1 MTFSI
6 NSEKSRIFYK
16 ISKLNFVS
24 SDADVIGEYKERFW
38 MKESIMKEIQRERV
52 WSVLY
57 APGVQE
63 TDQKLA
69 HISEEAGV
77 SPITARLL
85 YNRGY
90 DTAQKAKSFLKIDM
104 NALHDPYLMKDMDKA
119 VDRISQAIQNHECIA
134 IYGDYD
140 VDGVTSV
147 TSIYLYLKSKGAD
160 VVYYIPSRDK
170 EGYGLCEA
178 AIDVLAD
185 HGISLIVTVDT
196 GITADQEVRYAT
208 SIGID
213 MVITDHHEC
222 RSELPPAC
230 AVVNPHRPD
239 CPYPFKELAGVGVV
253 FKLICAYEI
262 FEYTKN
268 GMSQE
273 QAVARICNDYLD
285 LVAIGTIADVMPII
299 DENRYIVAVGLEAV
313 ENTDRCGLNAL
324 IDASSFNPN
333 ARSDQPAKRKKITSG
348 FIGFGI
354 APRINAAGRISSATK
369 AVELLLEQDPILA
382 KERAEELCKINTQRQ
397 IEENRIAEQAYRII
411 DQTHDFEND
420 RVIVLEDDTWQQ
432 GIIGIVSSRITE
444 KFGLPSVLISFDGA
458 TRGYSSLDDVGKG
471 SGRSIKGMNLVDALT
486 YCSDLLTRY
495 GGHELAAGLSI
506 PRCNIE
512 EFRKRINQYAREN
525 LDSDA
530 LDIRY
535 EADCEVDVHSLT
547 MPLAVEISQL
557 EPFGVANPTPE
568 LITRN
573 LTIYKIIPL
582 GAGKHCK
589 VILAKDGLQMQAV
602 WFGVPAST
610 FPFSVSDCVDVMFQL
625 SINEYQNVKS
635 LQLIVK
641 DMRISD
647 EYAEKCK
654 WEKERY
660 QQILEGASFTPSENI
675 IPNRDDI
682 AEVYK
687 LLRREC
693 RIGHNTFSHK
703 TLLSTLNLTSA
714 LQINYIK
721 LKFIINILSE
731 LSLCCVR
738 EPGDNLYIFDIY
750 YNAEKTNIENSDI
763 LKKLRTQC
771 K

>member
-1 MTFSI
+1 M
-6 NSEKSRIFYK
+6 NEMR
-16 ISKLNFVS
+16 
-24 SDADVIGEYKERFW
+24 
-38 MKESIMKEIQRERV
+38 RERV
-52 WSVLY
+52 WSMLY
-57 APGVQE
+57 SPDGGE
-63 TDQKLA
+63 KDQKIA
-69 HISEEAGV
+69 RISQEIGV
-77 SPITARLL
+77 SHITARLL

-90 DTAQKAKSFLKIDM
+90 DTPEKAYAFIHTDIS
-104 NALHDPYLMKDMDKA
+104 ALHDPYLMKDMDKA
-119 VDRISQAIQNHECIA
+119 VARIAKAVADGETIA

-170 EGYGLCEA
+170 EGYGLCNA
-178 AIDVLAD
+178 AIEVLAE
-185 HGISLIVTVDT
+185 HEVSLIITVDT
-196 GITADQEVRYAT
+196 GITADQEVLYAA
-208 SIGID
+208 SLGID

-222 RSELPPAC
+222 RSVLPDAC

-262 FEYTKN
+262 DECRRRGVEAQK
-268 GMSQE
+268 
-273 QAVARICNDYLD
+273 AVESVCRDYVD
-285 LVAIGTIADVMPII
+285 LTAIGTIADVMPII
-299 DENRYIVAVGLEAV
+299 DENRYIVAVGLSAV
-313 ENTDRCGLNAL
+313 ENTKRCGLNAL
-324 IDASSFNPN
+324 IEASSYNPN
-333 ARSDQPAKRKKITSG
+333 ARQDQPPKKKKITSG
-348 FIGFGI
+348 FIGYGI
-354 APRINAAGRISSATK
+354 APRINAAGRISSAIK
-369 AVELLLEQDPILA
+369 AVELLLEEDPEMA
-382 KERAEELCKINTQRQ
+382 KQRAEELCAINTKRQ
-397 IEENRIAEQAYRII
+397 IEENRIAEQAYKII
-411 DQTHDFEND
+411 EQEHDFIND
-420 RVIVLEDDTWQQ
+420 RVIVLQDDSWQQ

-458 TRGYSSLDDVGKG
+458 TRGYASLDDVGKG
-471 SGRSIKGMNLVDALT
+471 SGRSVKGMNLVDALT

-506 PRCNIE
+506 ARCNID
-512 EFRKRINQYAREN
+512 EFKKRINQYAREN

-530 LDIRY
+530 LDICY
-535 EADCEVDVHSLT
+535 EADCEVDVNSLT
-547 MPLAVEISQL
+547 MPLAVELSGL

-568 LITRN
+568 LVTRN
-573 LTIYKIIPL
+573 LTIYKVIPL

-654 WEKERY
+654 REKERY
-660 QQILEGASFTPSENI
+660 QQILEGAWVSPAENV
-675 IPNRDDI
+675 IPNREDI

-703 TLLSTLNLTSA
+703 TLLSTLNMTSA

-721 LKFIINILSE
+721 LKYIINILKE
-731 LSLCCVR
+731 LDLCGVK
-738 EPGDNLYIFDIY
+738 EPSDNLYIFDVY
-750 YNAEKTNIENSDI
+750 CNAAKTNIENSEI

-771 K
+771 R

>member
-1 MTFSI
+1 
-6 NSEKSRIFYK
+6 
-16 ISKLNFVS
+16 
-24 SDADVIGEYKERFW
+24 
-38 MKESIMKEIQRERV
+38 MKEIKREHV

-57 APGVQE
+57 TPDGSE
-63 TDQKLA
+63 TDQKIA
-69 HISEEAGV
+69 RISEDTGV
-77 SPITARLL
+77 SSITARLL

-90 DTAQKAKSFLKIDM
+90 DTPQKARDFLSTDITS
-104 NALHDPYLMKDMDKA
+104 LHDPYLMKDMDRA
-119 VDRISQAIQNHECIA
+119 VARISQALENQESIA

-147 TSIYLYLKSKGAD
+147 TSIYLYLQSKGAD

-185 HGISLIVTVDT
+185 HGISLIITVDT
-196 GITADQEVRYAT
+196 GITADEEVRYAAT
-208 SIGID
+208 LGID

-262 FEYTKN
+262 SECRKR
-268 GMSQE
+268 GIGASE
-273 QAVARICNDYLD
+273 AVAAVCRDYVD
-285 LVAIGTIADVMPII
+285 LTAIGTIADVMPII
-299 DENRYIVAVGLEAV
+299 DENRYIVAVGLKAV
-313 ENTDRCGLNAL
+313 ENTRRCGLDAL
-324 IDASSFNPN
+324 IEASSHNPN
-333 ARSDQPAKRKKITSG
+333 ARQDQPPKRKKITSG
-348 FIGFGI
+348 FIGYGI

-369 AVELLLEQDPILA
+369 AVELLLEQDPDMA
-382 KERAEELCKINTQRQ
+382 RERAAELCKINTQRQ
-397 IEENRIAEQAYRII
+397 IEENRIAEQAYKTIE
-411 DQTHDFEND
+411 QEHDFQND
-420 RVIVLEDDTWQQ
+420 RVIVLEDDSWQQ

-458 TRGYSSLDDVGKG
+458 TRGYASLDDVGKG

-486 YCSDLLTRY
+486 HCSDLLTRY

-506 PRCNIE
+506 ARCNID

-535 EADCEVDVHSLT
+535 EADCEVDIHSLS
-547 MPLAVEISQL
+547 MPLAVELTKL

-568 LITRN
+568 LIIRN
-573 LTIYKIIPL
+573 LTVNKVIPL

-635 LQLIVK
+635 LQMIVK

-660 QQILEGASFTPSENI
+660 QQILEGAEFSCAENVV
-675 IPNRDDI
+675 PNREDI

-714 LQINYIK
+714 LQINYVK
-721 LKFIINILSE
+721 LKFIIMILKE
-731 LSLCCVR
+731 LSLCGVK
-738 EPGDNLYIFDIY
+738 EPGDNLYIFDVY
-750 YNAEKTNIENSDI
+750 CNAAKTNIENSEI

>member
-1 MTFSI
+1 M
-6 NSEKSRIFYK
+6 NELK
-16 ISKLNFVS
+16 
-24 SDADVIGEYKERFW
+24 
-38 MKESIMKEIQRERV
+38 RERV

-57 APGVQE
+57 TPDEGE
-63 TDQKLA
+63 TDQRIA
-69 HISEEAGV
+69 HIAQHVGV
-77 SPITARLL
+77 SHITARLL

-90 DTAQKAKSFLKIDM
+90 DTPEKAYSFM
-104 NALHDPYLMKDMDKA
+104 NVNVSSLHDPYLMKDMDKA
-119 VDRISQAIQNHECIA
+119 VERIAKAIEKGETIA

-147 TSIYLYLKSKGAD
+147 TSIYLYLQSKGAD
-160 VVYYIPSRDK
+160 IVYYIPNRDK
-170 EGYGLCEA
+170 EGYGLCDA
-178 AIDVLAD
+178 AIEVLAD
-185 HGISLIVTVDT
+185 HGVTLIVTVDT
-196 GITADQEVRYAT
+196 GITADREVKFAAQK
-208 SIGID
+208 GID

-222 RSELPPAC
+222 RAELPCAC

-253 FKLICAYEI
+253 FKLICAYEMY
-262 FEYTKN
+262 EYRKS
-268 GMSQE
+268 GKSDA
-273 QAVARICNDYLD
+273 QAIEAVCRDYVD
-285 LVAIGTIADVMPII
+285 LTAIGTIADVMPII
-299 DENRYIVAVGLEAV
+299 DENRYIVSVGLEAV
-313 ENTDRCGLNAL
+313 QNTQRCGLDAL
-324 IDASSFNPN
+324 IEASSYNPN
-333 ARSDQPAKRKKITSG
+333 ARQDQPPKRKKITSG

-369 AVELLLEQDPILA
+369 AVELLLEQDPDAA

-397 IEENRIAEQAYRII
+397 IEENRIAEQAYKTIE
-411 DQTHDFEND
+411 QQHDFQND
-420 RVIVLEDDTWQQ
+420 KVIVLEDDSWQQ

-444 KFGLPSVLISFDGA
+444 KYGLPSVLISFDGA
-458 TRGYSSLDDVGKG
+458 TRGYASLDDVGKG

-506 PRCNIE
+506 ARCNID
-512 EFRKRINQYAREN
+512 EFRQRINQYAREN

-530 LDIRY
+530 LDICY
-535 EADCEVDVHSLT
+535 EADCEVDVQQLT
-547 MPLAVEISQL
+547 MPLAAELCAL

-568 LITRN
+568 LVCRN
-573 LTIYKIIPL
+573 LTVYKIIPL

-589 VILAKDGLQMQAV
+589 IILAKDGLQMQAV
-602 WFGVPAST
+602 WFGTPAST
-610 FPFSVSDCVDVMFQL
+610 CPFSVSDCVDVMFQL
-625 SINEYQNVKS
+625 SINEYQNIKS

-647 EYAEKCK
+647 DYAEKCRF
-654 WEKERY
+654 ERERY
-660 QQILEGASFTPSENI
+660 QQILEGDTFSAAENVL
-675 IPNRDDI
+675 PGRDDI

-721 LKFIINILSE
+721 LKFIIAILSE
-731 LSLCCVR
+731 LNLCGVK
-738 EPGDNLYIFDIY
+738 EPGENLYIFDVY
-750 YNAEKTNIENSDI
+750 CNVAKTNIENSEI
-763 LKKLRTQC
+763 LKKLRMQC
-771 K
+771 R

>member
-1 MTFSI
+1 M
-6 NSEKSRIFYK
+6 NELK
-16 ISKLNFVS
+16 
-24 SDADVIGEYKERFW
+24 
-38 MKESIMKEIQRERV
+38 RERV

-57 APGVQE
+57 TPDEGE
-63 TDQKLA
+63 TDQRIA
-69 HISEEAGV
+69 HIAQHVGV
-77 SPITARLL
+77 SHITARLL

-90 DTAQKAKSFLKIDM
+90 DTPEKAYSFM
-104 NALHDPYLMKDMDKA
+104 NVNVSSLHDPYLMKDMDKA
-119 VDRISQAIQNHECIA
+119 VERIAIAIEKGETIA

-147 TSIYLYLKSKGAD
+147 TSIYLYLQSKGAD
-160 VVYYIPSRDK
+160 IVYYIPSRDK
-170 EGYGLCEA
+170 EGYGLCDA
-178 AIDVLAD
+178 AIEVLAD
-185 HGISLIVTVDT
+185 HGVSLIVTVDT
-196 GITADQEVRYAT
+196 GITADREVKFAAEK
-208 SIGID
+208 GID

-222 RSELPPAC
+222 RAELPCAC

-253 FKLICAYEI
+253 FKLICAYEMY
-262 FEYTKN
+262 EYRKC
-268 GMSQE
+268 GKSDA
-273 QAVARICNDYLD
+273 QAIEAVCRDYVD
-285 LVAIGTIADVMPII
+285 LTAIGTIADVMPII
-299 DENRYIVAVGLEAV
+299 DENRYIVSVGLEAV
-313 ENTDRCGLNAL
+313 QNTQRCGLDAL
-324 IDASSFNPN
+324 IEASSYNPN
-333 ARSDQPAKRKKITSG
+333 ARQDQSPKRKKITSG

-369 AVELLLEQDPILA
+369 AVELLLEQDPDA
-382 KERAEELCKINTQRQ
+382 ARERAEELCKINTQRQ
-397 IEENRIAEQAYRII
+397 IEENRIAEQAYKTIE
-411 DQTHDFEND
+411 QQHDFQND
-420 RVIVLEDDTWQQ
+420 KVIVLEDDSWQQ

-444 KFGLPSVLISFDGA
+444 KYGLPSVLISFDGA
-458 TRGYSSLDDVGKG
+458 TRGYASLDDVGKG

-506 PRCNIE
+506 ARCNID
-512 EFRKRINQYAREN
+512 EFRQRINQYAREN

-530 LDIRY
+530 LDICY
-535 EADCEVDVHSLT
+535 EADCEVDVQQLT
-547 MPLAVEISQL
+547 MPLAAELCAL

-568 LITRN
+568 LVCRN
-573 LTIYKIIPL
+573 LTVYKIIPL

-589 VILAKDGLQMQAV
+589 IILAKDGLQMQAV
-602 WFGVPAST
+602 WFGTPAST
-610 FPFSVSDCVDVMFQL
+610 CPFSVSDCVDVMFQL

-647 EYAEKCK
+647 DYAEKCRF
-654 WEKERY
+654 ERERY
-660 QQILEGASFTPSENI
+660 QQILEGDTFSAAENVL
-675 IPNRDDI
+675 PGRDDI

-721 LKFIINILSE
+721 LKFIIAILSE
-731 LSLCCVR
+731 LNLCGVK
-738 EPGDNLYIFDIY
+738 EPGENLYIFDVY
-750 YNAEKTNIENSDI
+750 CNVAKTNIENSEI
-763 LKKLRTQC
+763 LKKLRMQC
-771 K
+771 R

>member
-1 MTFSI
+1 M
-6 NSEKSRIFYK
+6 NEMR
-16 ISKLNFVS
+16 
-24 SDADVIGEYKERFW
+24 
-38 MKESIMKEIQRERV
+38 RERV
-52 WSVLY
+52 WSMLY
-57 APGVQE
+57 SPDGGE
-63 TDQKLA
+63 KDQKIA
-69 HISEEAGV
+69 RISQEIGV

-90 DTAQKAKSFLKIDM
+90 DTPEKAYAFIHTDISS
-104 NALHDPYLMKDMDKA
+104 LHDPYLMKDMDKA
-119 VDRISQAIQNHECIA
+119 VARIAKAVADGETIA

-170 EGYGLCEA
+170 EGYGLCNA
-178 AIDVLAD
+178 AIEVLAEHD
-185 HGISLIVTVDT
+185 VSLIITVDT
-196 GITADQEVRYAT
+196 GITADQEVLYAA
-208 SIGID
+208 SLGID

-222 RSELPPAC
+222 RSVLPDAC

-262 FEYTKN
+262 DECRRRGVEAQK
-268 GMSQE
+268 
-273 QAVARICNDYLD
+273 AVESVCRDYVD
-285 LVAIGTIADVMPII
+285 LTAIGTIADVMPII
-299 DENRYIVAVGLEAV
+299 DENRYIVAVGLSAV
-313 ENTDRCGLNAL
+313 ENTQRCGLNAL
-324 IDASSFNPN
+324 IEASSYNPN
-333 ARSDQPAKRKKITSG
+333 ARQDQPPKKKKITSG
-348 FIGFGI
+348 FIGYGI
-354 APRINAAGRISSATK
+354 APRINAAGRISSAIK
-369 AVELLLEQDPILA
+369 AVELLLEEDPEMA
-382 KERAEELCKINTQRQ
+382 KQRAEELCAINTKRQ
-397 IEENRIAEQAYRII
+397 IEENRIAEQAYKII
-411 DQTHDFEND
+411 EQEHDFIND
-420 RVIVLEDDTWQQ
+420 RVIVLQDDSWQQ

-458 TRGYSSLDDVGKG
+458 TRGYASLDDVGKG
-471 SGRSIKGMNLVDALT
+471 SGRSVKGMNLVDALT

-506 PRCNIE
+506 ARCNID
-512 EFRKRINQYAREN
+512 EFKKRINQYAREN

-530 LDIRY
+530 LDICY
-535 EADCEVDVHSLT
+535 EADCEVDVNSLT
-547 MPLAVEISQL
+547 MPLAVELSGL

-568 LITRN
+568 LVTRN
-573 LTIYKIIPL
+573 LTIYKVIPL

-654 WEKERY
+654 REKERY
-660 QQILEGASFTPSENI
+660 QQILEGAWVSPAENV
-675 IPNRDDI
+675 IPNREDI

-703 TLLSTLNLTSA
+703 TLLSTLNMTSA

-721 LKFIINILSE
+721 LKYIINILKE
-731 LSLCCVR
+731 LDLCGVK
-738 EPGDNLYIFDIY
+738 EPSDNLYIFDVY
-750 YNAEKTNIENSDI
+750 CNAAKTNIENSEI
-763 LKKLRTQC
+763 LKKLRAQC
-771 K
+771 R

>member
-1 MTFSI
+1 M
-6 NSEKSRIFYK
+6 NELK
-16 ISKLNFVS
+16 
-24 SDADVIGEYKERFW
+24 
-38 MKESIMKEIQRERV
+38 RERV

-57 APGVQE
+57 DPKQGQADEKIARICQSV
-63 TDQKLA
+63 
-69 HISEEAGV
+69 GV

-90 DTAQKAKSFLKIDM
+90 DTPEKAHAFIHTDIS
-104 NALHDPYLMKDMDKA
+104 ALHDPFLMKDMDKA
-119 VDRISQAIQNHECIA
+119 VERIAAAIQNNETIA

-160 VVYYIPSRDK
+160 IVYYIPSRDK

-185 HGISLIVTVDT
+185 HGVTLIVTVDT
-196 GITADQEVRYAT
+196 GITADQEVRFA
-208 SIGID
+208 SAKGID

-253 FKLICAYEI
+253 FKLLCAYEI
-262 FEYTKN
+262 NEHLKN
-268 GMSQE
+268 GLSAE
-273 QAVARICNDYLD
+273 DATAAVCREYVD
-285 LVAIGTIADVMPII
+285 LTAIGTIADVMPII
-299 DENRYIVAVGLEAV
+299 DENRFIVAAGLEAV
-313 ENTDRCGLNAL
+313 QNTKRCGLDAL
-324 IDASSFNPN
+324 IDASSYNPN
-333 ARSDQPAKRKKITSG
+333 ARQDQPPKRKKINSG

-369 AVELLLEQDPILA
+369 AVELLLENDPDA
-382 KERAEELCKINTQRQ
+382 ARERAEELCKINTQRQ
-397 IEENRIAEQAYRII
+397 IEENRIAEQAYRTIE
-411 DQTHDFEND
+411 QQHDFQND
-420 RVIVLEDDTWQQ
+420 RVIVLEDDSWQQ

-444 KFGLPSVLISFDGA
+444 KYGLPSVLISFDGA
-458 TRGYSSLDDVGKG
+458 TRGYASLDDVGKG

-506 PRCNIE
+506 ARCNID

-525 LDSDA
+525 LDNDA

-535 EADCEVDVHSLT
+535 EADCEVDVQSLT
-547 MPLAVEISQL
+547 MPLAAELCTL

-568 LITRN
+568 LICRN
-573 LTIYKIIPL
+573 LTVFKIIPL

-589 VILAKDGLQMQAV
+589 IILAKDGLQMQAV
-602 WFGVPAST
+602 WFGMPAST
-610 FPFSVSDCVDVMFQL
+610 LPFSVSDCVDVMFQL
-625 SINEYQNVKS
+625 SINEYQNIKS

-647 EYAEKCK
+647 DYAEKCRF
-654 WEKERY
+654 ERKRY
-660 QQILEGASFTPSENI
+660 EQILEGDTFLANENVL
-675 IPNRDDI
+675 PNREDI

-721 LKFIINILSE
+721 LKFIIAILAE
-731 LSLCCVR
+731 LKLCGVK
-738 EPGDNLYIFDIY
+738 EPGENLYIFDVY
-750 YNAEKTNIENSDI
+750 CNVEKTNVENSEL
-763 LKKLRTQC
+763 LKQLRTQC

>member
-1 MTFSI
+1 M
-6 NSEKSRIFYK
+6 NELK
-16 ISKLNFVS
+16 
-24 SDADVIGEYKERFW
+24 
-38 MKESIMKEIQRERV
+38 RERV

-57 APGVQE
+57 TPDEGE
-63 TDQKLA
+63 TDQRIA
-69 HISEEAGV
+69 HIAQHVGV
-77 SPITARLL
+77 SHITARLL

-90 DTAQKAKSFLKIDM
+90 DTPEKAYSFM
-104 NALHDPYLMKDMDKA
+104 NVNVSSLHDPYLMKDMDKA
-119 VDRISQAIQNHECIA
+119 VERIAKAIEKGETIA

-147 TSIYLYLKSKGAD
+147 TSIYLYLQSKGAD
-160 VVYYIPSRDK
+160 IVYYIPSRDK
-170 EGYGLCEA
+170 EGYGLCDA
-178 AIDVLAD
+178 AIEVLAD
-185 HGISLIVTVDT
+185 HGVTLIVTVDT
-196 GITADQEVRYAT
+196 GITADREVKFAAQK
-208 SIGID
+208 GID

-222 RSELPPAC
+222 RAELPCAC

-253 FKLICAYEI
+253 FKLICAYEMY
-262 FEYTKN
+262 EYRKC
-268 GMSQE
+268 GKSDA
-273 QAVARICNDYLD
+273 QAIEAVCRDYVD
-285 LVAIGTIADVMPII
+285 LTAIGTIADVMPII
-299 DENRYIVAVGLEAV
+299 DENRYIVSVGLEAV
-313 ENTDRCGLNAL
+313 QNTQRCGLDAL
-324 IDASSFNPN
+324 IEASSYNPN
-333 ARSDQPAKRKKITSG
+333 ARQDQPPKRKKITSG

-369 AVELLLEQDPILA
+369 AVELLLEQDPDA
-382 KERAEELCKINTQRQ
+382 ARERAEELCKINTQRQ
-397 IEENRIAEQAYRII
+397 IEENRIAEQAYKTIE
-411 DQTHDFEND
+411 QQHDFQND
-420 RVIVLEDDTWQQ
+420 KVIVLEDDSWQQ

-444 KFGLPSVLISFDGA
+444 KYGLPSVLISFDGA
-458 TRGYSSLDDVGKG
+458 TRGYASLDDVGKG

-506 PRCNIE
+506 ARCNID
-512 EFRKRINQYAREN
+512 EFRQRINQYAREN

-530 LDIRY
+530 LDICY
-535 EADCEVDVHSLT
+535 EADCEVDVQQLT
-547 MPLAVEISQL
+547 MPLAAELCAL

-568 LITRN
+568 LVCRN
-573 LTIYKIIPL
+573 LTVYKIIPL

-589 VILAKDGLQMQAV
+589 IILAKDGLQMQAV
-602 WFGVPAST
+602 WFGTPAST
-610 FPFSVSDCVDVMFQL
+610 CPFSVSDCVDVMFQL

-647 EYAEKCK
+647 DYAEKCRF
-654 WEKERY
+654 ERERY
-660 QQILEGASFTPSENI
+660 QQILEGDTFSAAENVL
-675 IPNRDDI
+675 PGRDDI

-721 LKFIINILSE
+721 LKFIIAILSE
-731 LSLCCVR
+731 LNLCGVK
-738 EPGDNLYIFDIY
+738 EPGENLYIFDVY
-750 YNAEKTNIENSDI
+750 CNVAKTNIENSEI
-763 LKKLRTQC
+763 LKKLRMQC
-771 K
+771 Q

>member
-1 MTFSI
+1 
-6 NSEKSRIFYK
+6 
-16 ISKLNFVS
+16 
-24 SDADVIGEYKERFW
+24 
-38 MKESIMKEIQRERV
+38 MKELQRERV
-52 WSVLY
+52 WSVMY
-57 APGVQE
+57 EPGNAD
-63 TDQKLA
+63 TDDKIAQIA
-69 HISEEAGV
+69 TCVGV

-90 DTAQKAKSFLKIDM
+90 DTVEKAQAFLGIDI
-104 NALHDPYLMKDMDKA
+104 NTLHDPYLMKDMDKA
-119 VDRISQAIQNHECIA
+119 VARIHRAIEQGECIA

-147 TSIYLYLKSKGAD
+147 TSIYLYLQSKGGD

-170 EGYGLCEA
+170 EGYGLCQP
-178 AIDVLAD
+178 AIDVLAE
-185 HGISLIVTVDT
+185 HGITLIITVDT
-196 GITADQEVRYAT
+196 GITADEEVRYAA
-208 SIGID
+208 SLGID

-222 RSELPPAC
+222 RSELPLAC

-239 CPYPFKELAGVGVV
+239 CQYPFKELAGVGVV
-253 FKLICAYEI
+253 FKLICAYEMHECRLQGESDQKAI
-262 FEYTKN
+262 ETICREY
-268 GMSQE
+268 
-273 QAVARICNDYLD
+273 VD
-285 LVAIGTIADVMPII
+285 LTAIGTIADVMPII
-299 DENRYIVAVGLEAV
+299 DENRFIVAVGLNAV
-313 ENTDRCGLNAL
+313 ENTSRCGLEAL
-324 IDASSFNPN
+324 IEASSFNPN
-333 ARSDQPAKRKKITSG
+333 ARQDQPVKKKKITSG
-348 FIGFGI
+348 FIGYGI

-369 AVELLLEQDPILA
+369 AVELLLEQDPEMA
-382 KERAEELCKINTQRQ
+382 RARADELCKINTQRQ
-397 IEENRIAEQAYRII
+397 IEENRIAEQAYKTIE
-411 DQTHDFEND
+411 QQHDFIND
-420 RVIVLEDDTWQQ
+420 RVIVLEDDYWQQ

-444 KFGLPSVLISFDGA
+444 KYGLPSVLISFDGA
-458 TRGYSSLDDVGKG
+458 TRGYASLDDVGKG
-471 SGRSIKGMNLVDALT
+471 SGRSVKGMNLVNALT

-506 PRCNIE
+506 ARCNID

-535 EADCEVDVHSLT
+535 EADCEVDVNSLT
-547 MPLAVEISQL
+547 MPLAVELTKL

-573 LTIYKIIPL
+573 MTIYKVIPL

-654 WEKERY
+654 WEKRRY
-660 QQILEGASFTPSENI
+660 EQIRDGAEFSPSENV
-675 IPNRDDI
+675 IPNREDI

-687 LLRREC
+687 LIRREC

-703 TLLSTLNLTSA
+703 TLMSTLNLTSA

-721 LKFIINILSE
+721 LKFIIAILAE
-731 LSLCCVR
+731 LDLCGVK
-738 EPGDNLYIFDIY
+738 EPGDNLYIFDVY

-763 LKKLRTQC
+763 LKKLRNQC

>member
-1 MTFSI
+1 M
-6 NSEKSRIFYK
+6 NEMR
-16 ISKLNFVS
+16 
-24 SDADVIGEYKERFW
+24 
-38 MKESIMKEIQRERV
+38 RERV
-52 WSVLY
+52 WSLLY
-57 APGVQE
+57 SPDCGE
-63 TDQKLA
+63 KDKKIA
-69 HISEEAGV
+69 HISQAIGV

-90 DTAQKAKSFLKIDM
+90 DTPEKAYAFINTDIS
-104 NALHDPYLMKDMDKA
+104 ALHDPYLMKDMDKA
-119 VDRISQAIQNHECIA
+119 VARIFKAVEDGETIA

-170 EGYGLCEA
+170 EGYGLCNA
-178 AIDVLAD
+178 AIDVLAEHD
-185 HGISLIVTVDT
+185 VSLIITVDT
-196 GITADQEVRYAT
+196 GITADQEVLYAE
-208 SIGID
+208 SLGVD

-222 RSELPPAC
+222 RSVLPDAC

-262 FEYTKN
+262 SECKKR
-268 GMSQE
+268 GIDARE
-273 QAVARICNDYLD
+273 AVEAVCRDYVD
-285 LVAIGTIADVMPII
+285 LTAIGTIADVMPII
-299 DENRYIVAVGLEAV
+299 DENRYIVAVGLSAV
-313 ENTDRCGLNAL
+313 ENTERCGLNAL
-324 IDASSFNPN
+324 IEASSYNPN
-333 ARSDQPAKRKKITSG
+333 ARQDQPPKRKKITSG
-348 FIGFGI
+348 FIGYGI
-354 APRINAAGRISSATK
+354 APRINAAGRISSAIK
-369 AVELLLEQDPILA
+369 AVELLLEEDPEMA
-382 KERAEELCKINTQRQ
+382 RQRAEELCAINTKRQ
-397 IEENRIAEQAYRII
+397 IEENRIAEQAYKII
-411 DQTHDFEND
+411 EQEHDFIND
-420 RVIVLEDDTWQQ
+420 RVIVLQDDSWQQ

-458 TRGYSSLDDVGKG
+458 TRGYASLDDVGKG
-471 SGRSIKGMNLVDALT
+471 SGRSVKGMNLVDALT
-486 YCSDLLTRY
+486 YCSDLLARY

-506 PRCNIE
+506 ARCNID
-512 EFRKRINQYAREN
+512 EFKKRINQYAREN

-530 LDIRY
+530 LDICY
-535 EADCEVDVHSLT
+535 EADCEVDVNSLT
-547 MPLAVEISQL
+547 MPLAAELSRL

-568 LITRN
+568 LVTRN
-573 LTIYKIIPL
+573 LTIYKVIPL

-647 EYAEKCK
+647 EYAVKCK

-660 QQILEGASFTPSENI
+660 QQILDGATVSPAENV
-675 IPNRDDI
+675 IPNREDI

-703 TLLSTLNLTSA
+703 TLLSTLNMTSA

-721 LKFIINILSE
+721 LKYIINILKE
-731 LSLCCVR
+731 LDLCGVK
-738 EPGDNLYIFDIY
+738 EPSDNLYIFDVY
-750 YNAEKTNIENSDI
+750 CNAAKTNIENSEI
-763 LKKLRTQC
+763 LKRLRAQC

>member
-1 MTFSI
+1 M
-6 NSEKSRIFYK
+6 NELK
-16 ISKLNFVS
+16 
-24 SDADVIGEYKERFW
+24 
-38 MKESIMKEIQRERV
+38 RERV

-57 APGVQE
+57 TPDEGE
-63 TDQKLA
+63 TDQRIA
-69 HISEEAGV
+69 HIAQHVGV
-77 SPITARLL
+77 SQITARLL

-90 DTAQKAKSFLKIDM
+90 DTPEKAYSFM
-104 NALHDPYLMKDMDKA
+104 NVNVSSLHDPYLMKDMDKA
-119 VDRISQAIQNHECIA
+119 VERIAKAIEKGETIA

-147 TSIYLYLKSKGAD
+147 TSIYLYLQSKGAD
-160 VVYYIPSRDK
+160 IVYYIPSRDK
-170 EGYGLCEA
+170 EGYGLCDA
-178 AIDVLAD
+178 AIEVLAD
-185 HGISLIVTVDT
+185 HGVTLIVTVDT
-196 GITADQEVRYAT
+196 GITADREVKFAAQK
-208 SIGID
+208 GID

-222 RSELPPAC
+222 RAELPCAC

-253 FKLICAYEI
+253 FKLICAYEMY
-262 FEYTKN
+262 EYRKC
-268 GMSQE
+268 GKSDA
-273 QAVARICNDYLD
+273 QAIEAVCRDYVD
-285 LVAIGTIADVMPII
+285 LTAIGTIADVMPII
-299 DENRYIVAVGLEAV
+299 DENRYIVSVGLEALQ
-313 ENTDRCGLNAL
+313 NTQRCGLDAL
-324 IDASSFNPN
+324 IEASSYNPN
-333 ARSDQPAKRKKITSG
+333 ARQDQPPKRKKITSG

-369 AVELLLEQDPILA
+369 AVELLLEQDPDAA

-397 IEENRIAEQAYRII
+397 IEENRIAEQAYKTIE
-411 DQTHDFEND
+411 QQHDFQND
-420 RVIVLEDDTWQQ
+420 KVIVLEDDSWQQ

-444 KFGLPSVLISFDGA
+444 KYGLPSVLISFDGA
-458 TRGYSSLDDVGKG
+458 TRGYASLDDVGKG

-506 PRCNIE
+506 ARCNID
-512 EFRKRINQYAREN
+512 EFRQRINQYAREN

-535 EADCEVDVHSLT
+535 EADCEVDVQQLT
-547 MPLAVEISQL
+547 MPLAAELCAL

-568 LITRN
+568 LVCRN
-573 LTIYKIIPL
+573 LTVYKIIPL

-589 VILAKDGLQMQAV
+589 IILAKDGLQMQAV
-602 WFGVPAST
+602 WFGTPAST
-610 FPFSVSDCVDVMFQL
+610 CPFSVSDCVDVMFQL

-647 EYAEKCK
+647 DYAEKCRF
-654 WEKERY
+654 ERERY
-660 QQILEGASFTPSENI
+660 QQILEGDTFSAAENVL
-675 IPNRDDI
+675 PGRDDI

-721 LKFIINILSE
+721 LKFIIAILSE
-731 LSLCCVR
+731 LNLCGVK
-738 EPGDNLYIFDIY
+738 EPGENLYIFDVY
-750 YNAEKTNIENSDI
+750 CNVAKTNIENSEI
-763 LKKLRTQC
+763 LKKLRMQC
-771 K
+771 Q

>member
-1 MTFSI
+1 M
-6 NSEKSRIFYK
+6 NELK
-16 ISKLNFVS
+16 
-24 SDADVIGEYKERFW
+24 
-38 MKESIMKEIQRERV
+38 RERV

-57 APGVQE
+57 TPDEGE
-63 TDQKLA
+63 TDQRIA
-69 HISEEAGV
+69 HIAQHVGV
-77 SPITARLL
+77 SHITARLL

-90 DTAQKAKSFLKIDM
+90 DTPEKAYSFM
-104 NALHDPYLMKDMDKA
+104 NVNVSSLHDPYLMKDMDKA
-119 VDRISQAIQNHECIA
+119 VERIAKAIEKGETIA

-147 TSIYLYLKSKGAD
+147 TSIYLYLQSKGAD
-160 VVYYIPSRDK
+160 IVYYIPSRDK
-170 EGYGLCEA
+170 EGYGLCDA
-178 AIDVLAD
+178 AIEVLAD
-185 HGISLIVTVDT
+185 HGVTLIVTVDT
-196 GITADQEVRYAT
+196 GITADREVKFAAEK
-208 SIGID
+208 GID

-222 RSELPPAC
+222 RAELPCAC

-253 FKLICAYEI
+253 FKLICAYEMY
-262 FEYTKN
+262 EYRKS
-268 GMSQE
+268 GKSDA
-273 QAVARICNDYLD
+273 QAIEAVCRDYVD
-285 LVAIGTIADVMPII
+285 LTAIGTIADVMPII
-299 DENRYIVAVGLEAV
+299 DENRYIVSVGLEAV
-313 ENTDRCGLNAL
+313 QNTQRCGLDAL
-324 IDASSFNPN
+324 IEASSYNPN
-333 ARSDQPAKRKKITSG
+333 ARQDQPPKRKKITSG

-369 AVELLLEQDPILA
+369 AVELLLEQDPDA
-382 KERAEELCKINTQRQ
+382 ARERAEELCKINTQRQ
-397 IEENRIAEQAYRII
+397 IEENRIAEQAYKTIE
-411 DQTHDFEND
+411 QQHDFQND
-420 RVIVLEDDTWQQ
+420 KVIVLEDDSWQQ

-444 KFGLPSVLISFDGA
+444 KYGLPSVLISFDGA
-458 TRGYSSLDDVGKG
+458 TRGYASLDDVGKG

-506 PRCNIE
+506 ARCNID
-512 EFRKRINQYAREN
+512 EFRQRINQYAREN

-535 EADCEVDVHSLT
+535 EADCEVDVQQLT
-547 MPLAVEISQL
+547 MPLAAELCAL

-568 LITRN
+568 LVCRN
-573 LTIYKIIPL
+573 LTVYKIIPL

-589 VILAKDGLQMQAV
+589 IILAKDGLQMQAV
-602 WFGVPAST
+602 WFGTPAST
-610 FPFSVSDCVDVMFQL
+610 CPFSVSDCVDVMFQL

-635 LQLIVK
+635 LQLNVK

-647 EYAEKCK
+647 DYAEKCRF
-654 WEKERY
+654 ERERY
-660 QQILEGASFTPSENI
+660 QQILEGDTFSAAENVL
-675 IPNRDDI
+675 PGRDDI

-721 LKFIINILSE
+721 LKFIIAILSE
-731 LSLCCVR
+731 LNLCGVK
-738 EPGDNLYIFDIY
+738 EPGENLYIFDVY
-750 YNAEKTNIENSDI
+750 CNVAKTNIENSEI
-763 LKKLRTQC
+763 LKKLRMQC
-771 K
+771 R

>member
-1 MTFSI
+1 M
-6 NSEKSRIFYK
+6 NELK
-16 ISKLNFVS
+16 
-24 SDADVIGEYKERFW
+24 
-38 MKESIMKEIQRERV
+38 RERV

-57 APGVQE
+57 NPQQ
-63 TDQKLA
+63 DQADEKITR
-69 HISEEAGV
+69 ISQSVGV

-90 DTAQKAKSFLKIDM
+90 DTPEKAQAFIHTDIS
-104 NALHDPYLMKDMDKA
+104 ALHDPFLMKDMDKA
-119 VDRISQAIQNHECIA
+119 VERIAAAIGAGETIA

-160 VVYYIPSRDK
+160 IVYYIPSRDK

-178 AIDVLAD
+178 AIDVLCD
-185 HGISLIVTVDT
+185 HDVSLIVTVDT
-196 GITADQEVRYAT
+196 GITANQEVRFAST
-208 SIGID
+208 RGID

-262 FEYTKN
+262 YENRRK
-268 GMSQE
+268 GLSVAD
-273 QAVARICNDYLD
+273 AVATVCREYVD
-285 LVAIGTIADVMPII
+285 LTAIGTIADVMPII
-299 DENRYIVAVGLEAV
+299 DENRFIVAAGLEAV
-313 ENTDRCGLNAL
+313 QNTKRCGLDAL
-324 IDASSFNPN
+324 IEASSYNPN
-333 ARSDQPAKRKKITSG
+333 ARQDQPQKRKKINSG

-369 AVELLLEQDPILA
+369 AVELLLENDPVAA
-382 KERAEELCKINTQRQ
+382 KERADELCKINTQRQ
-397 IEENRIAEQAYRII
+397 IEENRIAEQAYKTIE
-411 DQTHDFEND
+411 QQHDFQHD
-420 RVIVLEDDTWQQ
+420 RVIVLEDDSWQQ

-444 KFGLPSVLISFDGA
+444 KYGLPSVLISFDGA
-458 TRGYSSLDDVGKG
+458 TRGYASLDDVGKG

-506 PRCNIE
+506 ARCNID
-512 EFRKRINQYAREN
+512 EFRKRINQYASEN

-535 EADCEVDVHSLT
+535 EADCEVDVQNLT
-547 MPLAVEISQL
+547 MPLAAELSML

-568 LITRN
+568 LICRN
-573 LTIYKIIPL
+573 LTVFKIIPL

-589 VILAKDGLQMQAV
+589 IILAKDGLQMQAV
-602 WFGVPAST
+602 WFGTPAAT
-610 FPFSVSDCVDVMFQL
+610 LPFSVSDCVDVMFQL

-647 EYAEKCK
+647 DYAEKCRF
-654 WEKERY
+654 ERKRY
-660 QQILEGASFTPSENI
+660 EQILSGDAFAANENVL
-675 IPNRDDI
+675 PNREDI

-721 LKFIINILSE
+721 LKFIIAILAE
-731 LSLCCVR
+731 LNLCGVK
-738 EPGDNLYIFDIY
+738 EPGDNLYIFDVY
-750 YNAEKTNIENSDI
+750 CNVEKTNVENSE
-763 LKKLRTQC
+763 LLRKLREQC

>member
-1 MTFSI
+1 M
-6 NSEKSRIFYK
+6 NELK
-16 ISKLNFVS
+16 
-24 SDADVIGEYKERFW
+24 
-38 MKESIMKEIQRERV
+38 RERV
-52 WSVLY
+52 WSVMY
-57 APGVQE
+57 APEEGE
-63 TDQKLA
+63 TDQKIA
-69 HISEEAGV
+69 RIAERIGV
-77 SPITARLL
+77 SAITARLL

-90 DTAQKAKSFLKIDM
+90 DTPDKAYAFIHTDM
-104 NALHDPYLMKDMDKA
+104 TALHDPFLMKDMDKA
-119 VDRISQAIQNHECIA
+119 VARISQALENGETIA

-147 TSIYLYLKSKGAD
+147 TSIYLYLQSKGAD

-178 AIDVLAD
+178 AIEVLAD
-185 HGISLIVTVDT
+185 HGVSLIVTVDT
-196 GITADQEVRYAT
+196 GITADQEVRFAAQM
-208 SIGID
+208 GID
-213 MVITDHHEC
+213 MVVTDHHEC
-222 RSELPPAC
+222 RAELPPAC

-262 FEYTKN
+262 KEYQKR
-268 GMSQE
+268 GLPASDAIA
-273 QAVARICNDYLD
+273 AVCREYVD
-285 LVAIGTIADVMPII
+285 LTAIGTIADVMPII

-313 ENTDRCGLNAL
+313 QNTNRCGLDAL
-324 IDASSFNPN
+324 IEASSYNPN
-333 ARSDQPAKRKKITSG
+333 AKPDQQQKRKKVTSG

-354 APRINAAGRISSATK
+354 APRINAVGRISSATK
-369 AVELLLEQDPILA
+369 AVELLLEQDPYKA
-382 KERAEELCKINTQRQ
+382 RERAEELCKINTQRQ
-397 IEENRIAEQAYRII
+397 IEENRIAEQAYKTIE
-411 DQTHDFEND
+411 QQHDFQND
-420 RVIVLEDDTWQQ
+420 RVIVLEDDSWQQ

-444 KFGLPSVLISFDGA
+444 KYGLPSVLISFDGA
-458 TRGYSSLDDVGKG
+458 TRGYASLDDVGKG

-506 PRCNIE
+506 QRCNID
-512 EFRKRINQYAREN
+512 EFRQRINQYAREN

-535 EADCEVDVHSLT
+535 EADCEVDVQQLT
-547 MPLAVEISQL
+547 MPLAAELTML

-568 LITRN
+568 LICRN
-573 LTIYKIIPL
+573 LTVYKIIPL

-589 VILAKDGLQMQAV
+589 IILAKDGLQMQAV
-602 WFGVPAST
+602 WFGTPAST
-610 FPFSVSDCVDVMFQL
+610 CPFSVSDCVDVMFQL
-625 SINEYQNVKS
+625 SINEYQNIKS

-647 EYAEKCK
+647 DYAEKCK
-654 WEKERY
+654 SERERY
-660 QQILEGASFTPSENI
+660 QQILEGAEFASCENVL
-675 IPNRDDI
+675 PNREDI

-721 LKFIINILSE
+721 LKFIIAILAE
-731 LSLCCVR
+731 LQLCGVK
-738 EPGDNLYIFDIY
+738 EPGDNLYIFDVY
-750 YNAEKTNIENSDI
+750 CDAAKTNIENSEI
-763 LKKLRTQC
+763 LKKLRVQC

>member
-1 MTFSI
+1 
-6 NSEKSRIFYK
+6 
-16 ISKLNFVS
+16 
-24 SDADVIGEYKERFW
+24 
-38 MKESIMKEIQRERV
+38 MKELKRERV

-57 APGVQE
+57 TPNQE
-63 TDQKLA
+63 QADEKIARICQ
-69 HISEEAGV
+69 SVGV

-90 DTAQKAKSFLKIDM
+90 DSPQKAYAFMHTDIH
-104 NALHDPYLMKDMDKA
+104 ALHDPFLMKDMDKA
-119 VDRISQAIQNHECIA
+119 VNRIFEAVQNGETIA

-160 VVYYIPSRDK
+160 IVYYIPSRDK

-185 HGISLIVTVDT
+185 LGVSLIVTVDT
-196 GITADQEVRYAT
+196 GITAEQEVRFAST
-208 SIGID
+208 RGID

-239 CPYPFKELAGVGVV
+239 CSYPFKELAGVGVV
-253 FKLICAYEI
+253 FKLLCAYEI
-262 FEYTKN
+262 HENQIKGSSAEDAIATVCREY
-268 GMSQE
+268 
-273 QAVARICNDYLD
+273 VD
-285 LVAIGTIADVMPII
+285 LTAIGTIADVMPII
-299 DENRYIVAVGLEAV
+299 DENRFIVAAGLEAV
-313 ENTDRCGLNAL
+313 QNTQRCGLDAL
-324 IDASSFNPN
+324 IEASSYNPN
-333 ARSDQPAKRKKITSG
+333 ARQDQPPKRKKINSG

-369 AVELLLEQDPILA
+369 AVELLLEEDPDVA
-382 KERAEELCKINTQRQ
+382 RERAEELCKINTQRQ
-397 IEENRIAEQAYRII
+397 IEENRIAEQAYKTIE
-411 DQTHDFEND
+411 QQHDFQND
-420 RVIVLEDDTWQQ
+420 RVIVLEDDSWQQ

-444 KFGLPSVLISFDGA
+444 KYGLPSVLISFDGA
-458 TRGYSSLDDVGKG
+458 TRGYASLDDVGKG

-506 PRCNIE
+506 ARCNID

-547 MPLAVEISQL
+547 MPLAVELSAL

-568 LITRN
+568 LVCRN
-573 LTIYKIIPL
+573 LTVYKIIPL

-589 VILAKDGLQMQAV
+589 IILAKDGLQMQAV
-602 WFGVPAST
+602 WFGAPAST
-610 FPFSVSDCVDVMFQL
+610 LPFSVSDCVDVMFQL

-647 EYAEKCK
+647 DYAEKCRCERK
-654 WEKERY
+654 RY
-660 QQILEGASFTPSENI
+660 QQILEGASFSANENVL
-675 IPNRDDI
+675 PDREDI

-721 LKFIINILSE
+721 LKFIIAILAE
-731 LSLCCVR
+731 LNLCGVK
-738 EPGDNLYIFDIY
+738 EPGDNLYIFDVY
-750 YNAEKTNIENSDI
+750 CNVAKTNVENSE
-763 LKKLRTQC
+763 LLRKLRTQC

>member
-1 MTFSI
+1 
-6 NSEKSRIFYK
+6 
-16 ISKLNFVS
+16 
-24 SDADVIGEYKERFW
+24 
-38 MKESIMKEIQRERV
+38 MKEIQRERV

-57 APGVQE
+57 SPDQGE
-63 TDQKLA
+63 TDQKIA
-69 HISEEAGV
+69 RIAEKVGV
-77 SPITARLL
+77 SPITAQLL

-90 DTAQKAKSFLKIDM
+90 DTPEKAYAFM
-104 NALHDPYLMKDMDKA
+104 NSNIHSLHDPYLMEDMDKA
-119 VDRISQAIQNHECIA
+119 VARIKQAIASGECIA

-196 GITADQEVRYAT
+196 GITADQEVRFAAT
-208 SIGID
+208 RGID

-222 RSELPPAC
+222 RSELPCAC

-239 CPYPFKELAGVGVV
+239 CQYPFKELAGVGVV
-253 FKLICAYEI
+253 FKLMCAYEI
-262 FEYTKN
+262 AEYRSK
-268 GMSQE
+268 GLQDID
-273 QAVARICNDYLD
+273 AVKAICDEYVD
-285 LVAIGTIADVMPII
+285 LTAIGTIADVMPII
-299 DENRYIVAVGLEAV
+299 DENRYIVAVGLEKV
-313 ENTDRCGLNAL
+313 EHTSRCGLDAL
-324 IDASSFNPN
+324 IEASSYNPN
-333 ARSDQPAKRKKITSG
+333 ARQDSLPKRKKITSG
-348 FIGFGI
+348 FIGYGI

-369 AVELLLEQDPILA
+369 AVELLLEEDPVLA
-382 KERAEELCKINTQRQ
+382 KQRAEELCKINTQRQ
-397 IEENRIAEQAYRII
+397 IEENRIAEQAYRTIE
-411 DQTHDFEND
+411 QQHDFDED
-420 RVIVLEDDTWQQ
+420 RVIVLEDDSWQQ

-444 KFGLPSVLISFDGA
+444 KYGLPSVLISFDGA
-458 TRGYSSLDDVGKG
+458 TRGYASLDDIGKG

-506 PRCNIE
+506 ARCNID

-535 EADCEVDVHSLT
+535 EADCELDVHSLT
-547 MPLAVEISQL
+547 MPLAKELSAL

-568 LITRN
+568 LICRN
-573 LTIYKIIPL
+573 LTVYKIIPL

-589 VILAKDGLQMQAV
+589 IILSKEGLQMQAV
-602 WFGVPAST
+602 WFGTPAST

-635 LQLIVK
+635 LQLIIK

-647 EYAEKCK
+647 AYAEKCK
-654 WEKERY
+654 SEKERY
-660 QQILEGASFTPSENI
+660 LQVLQGGEFTASENI
-675 IPNRDDI
+675 LPDREDI

-714 LQINYIK
+714 LQINYVK
-721 LKFIINILSE
+721 LKFIISILAE
-731 LSLCCVR
+731 LQLCGVK
-738 EPGDNLYIFDIY
+738 EPGDNLYIFDVY
-750 YNAEKTNIENSDI
+750 YNVAKTHIENSTI
-763 LKKLRTQC
+763 LKQLRTQC

>member
-1 MTFSI
+1 
-6 NSEKSRIFYK
+6 
-16 ISKLNFVS
+16 
-24 SDADVIGEYKERFW
+24 
-38 MKESIMKEIQRERV
+38 MKELQRERI
-52 WSVLY
+52 WSVLNT
-57 APGVQE
+57 PSGDE
-63 TDQKLA
+63 TDLKITR
-69 HISEEAGV
+69 ISEEIGV

-90 DTAQKAKSFLKIDM
+90 DTPEKAINFLRIDIA
-104 NALHDPYLMKDMDKA
+104 ALHDPYLMKDMDLA
-119 VDRISQAIQNHECIA
+119 VTRIAQAIENEETIA

-147 TSIYLYLKSKGAD
+147 TSIYLYLQSKGAD

-170 EGYGLCEA
+170 EGYGLCDA

-196 GITADQEVRYAT
+196 GITADHEVRYAAT
-208 SIGID
+208 LGID

-262 FEYTKN
+262 SEYRKR
-268 GMSQE
+268 GASALE
-273 QAVARICNDYLD
+273 AVEAVCREYVD
-285 LVAIGTIADVMPII
+285 LTAIGTIADVMPII

-313 ENTDRCGLNAL
+313 EHTKRCGLDAL
-324 IDASSFNPN
+324 IEASSYNPN
-333 ARSDQPAKRKKITSG
+333 ARQDQPPKRKKVTSG
-348 FIGFGI
+348 FIGYGI

-369 AVELLLEQDPILA
+369 AVELLLEQDPDMA
-382 KERAEELCKINTQRQ
+382 RERAEELCKINTQRQ
-397 IEENRIAEQAYRII
+397 IEENRIAEQAYRTIE
-411 DQTHDFEND
+411 QEHDFQND
-420 RVIVLEDDTWQQ
+420 RVIVLEDDSWQQ

-458 TRGYSSLDDVGKG
+458 TRGYASLDDVGKG

-486 YCSDLLTRY
+486 HCSDLLTRY

-506 PRCNIE
+506 TRCNID

-535 EADCEVDVHSLT
+535 EADCEVDVHDLT
-547 MPLAVEISQL
+547 MPLAVELTKL

-568 LITRN
+568 LVTRN
-573 LTIYKIIPL
+573 LTVYKVIPL

-647 EYAEKCK
+647 AYAEKCK

-660 QQILEGASFTPSENI
+660 QQILEGAEFSLSENV
-675 IPNRDDI
+675 IPSRDDI

-703 TLLSTLNLTSA
+703 TLLSTLNLTST
-714 LQINYIK
+714 QKINYIK
-721 LKFIINILSE
+721 LKFIISILKE
-731 LSLCCVR
+731 LSLCGVK
-738 EPGDNLYIFDIY
+738 EPGDNLYIFDVY
-750 YNAEKTNIENSDI
+750 CNAAKTNIENSEI
-763 LKKLRTQC
+763 LQTLRARC

>member
-1 MTFSI
+1 M
-6 NSEKSRIFYK
+6 NEMR
-16 ISKLNFVS
+16 
-24 SDADVIGEYKERFW
+24 
-38 MKESIMKEIQRERV
+38 RERV
-52 WSVLY
+52 WSMLY
-57 APGVQE
+57 SPDGGE
-63 TDQKLA
+63 KDQKIA
-69 HISEEAGV
+69 RISQEIGV

-90 DTAQKAKSFLKIDM
+90 DTPEKAHAFIHTDIS
-104 NALHDPYLMKDMDKA
+104 ALHDPYLMKDMDKA
-119 VDRISQAIQNHECIA
+119 VARIAKAVADGETIA

-170 EGYGLCEA
+170 EGYGLCNA
-178 AIDVLAD
+178 AIEVLAEHD
-185 HGISLIVTVDT
+185 VSLIITVDT
-196 GITADQEVRYAT
+196 GITADQEVLYAA
-208 SIGID
+208 SLGID

-222 RSELPPAC
+222 RSVLPDAC

-262 FEYTKN
+262 DECRRRGVEAQK
-268 GMSQE
+268 
-273 QAVARICNDYLD
+273 AVESVCRDYVD
-285 LVAIGTIADVMPII
+285 LTAIGTIADVMPII
-299 DENRYIVAVGLEAV
+299 DENRYIVAVGLSAV
-313 ENTDRCGLNAL
+313 ENTQRCGLNAL
-324 IDASSFNPN
+324 IEASSYNPN
-333 ARSDQPAKRKKITSG
+333 ARQDQPPKKKKITSG
-348 FIGFGI
+348 FIGYGI
-354 APRINAAGRISSATK
+354 APRINAAGRISSAIK
-369 AVELLLEQDPILA
+369 AVELLLEEDPEMA
-382 KERAEELCKINTQRQ
+382 KQRAEELCAINTKRQ
-397 IEENRIAEQAYRII
+397 IEENRIAEQAYKII
-411 DQTHDFEND
+411 EQEHDFIND
-420 RVIVLEDDTWQQ
+420 RVIVLQDDSWQQ

-458 TRGYSSLDDVGKG
+458 TRGYASLDDVGKG
-471 SGRSIKGMNLVDALT
+471 SGRSVKGMNLVDALT

-506 PRCNIE
+506 ARCNID
-512 EFRKRINQYAREN
+512 EFKKRINQYAREN

-530 LDIRY
+530 LDICY
-535 EADCEVDVHSLT
+535 EADCEVDVNSLT
-547 MPLAVEISQL
+547 MPLAVELSGL

-568 LITRN
+568 LVTRN
-573 LTIYKIIPL
+573 LTIYKVIPL

-654 WEKERY
+654 REKERY
-660 QQILEGASFTPSENI
+660 QQILEGACVSPAENV
-675 IPNRDDI
+675 IPNREDI

-703 TLLSTLNLTSA
+703 TLLSTLNMTSA

-721 LKFIINILSE
+721 LKYIINILKE
-731 LSLCCVR
+731 LDLCGVK
-738 EPGDNLYIFDIY
+738 EPSDNLYIFDVY
-750 YNAEKTNIENSDI
+750 CNAAKTNIENSEI

-771 K
+771 R

>member
-1 MTFSI
+1 M
-6 NSEKSRIFYK
+6 NELK
-16 ISKLNFVS
+16 
-24 SDADVIGEYKERFW
+24 
-38 MKESIMKEIQRERV
+38 RERV

-57 APGVQE
+57 TPDEGE
-63 TDQKLA
+63 TDQRIA
-69 HISEEAGV
+69 HIAQHVGV
-77 SPITARLL
+77 SHITARLL

-90 DTAQKAKSFLKIDM
+90 DTPEKAYSFM
-104 NALHDPYLMKDMDKA
+104 NVNVSSLHDPYLMKDMDKA
-119 VDRISQAIQNHECIA
+119 VERIAKAIEKGETIA

-147 TSIYLYLKSKGAD
+147 TSIYLYLQSKGAD
-160 VVYYIPSRDK
+160 IVYYIPSRDK
-170 EGYGLCEA
+170 EGYGLCDA
-178 AIDVLAD
+178 AIEVLAD
-185 HGISLIVTVDT
+185 HGVTLIVTVDT
-196 GITADQEVRYAT
+196 GITADREVEFAAQK
-208 SIGID
+208 GID

-222 RSELPPAC
+222 RAELPCAC

-253 FKLICAYEI
+253 FKLICAYEMY
-262 FEYTKN
+262 EYRKC
-268 GMSQE
+268 GKSDA
-273 QAVARICNDYLD
+273 QAIEAVCRDYVD
-285 LVAIGTIADVMPII
+285 LTAIGTIADVMPII
-299 DENRYIVAVGLEAV
+299 DENRYIVSVGLEAV
-313 ENTDRCGLNAL
+313 QNTQRCGLDAL
-324 IDASSFNPN
+324 IEASSYNPN
-333 ARSDQPAKRKKITSG
+333 ARQDQPPKRKKITSG

-369 AVELLLEQDPILA
+369 AVELLLEQDPDA
-382 KERAEELCKINTQRQ
+382 ARERAEELCKINTQRQ
-397 IEENRIAEQAYRII
+397 IEENRIAEQAYKTIE
-411 DQTHDFEND
+411 QQHDFQND
-420 RVIVLEDDTWQQ
+420 KVIVLEDDSWQQ

-444 KFGLPSVLISFDGA
+444 KYGLPSVLISFDGA
-458 TRGYSSLDDVGKG
+458 TRGYASLDDVGKG

-506 PRCNIE
+506 ARCNID
-512 EFRKRINQYAREN
+512 EFRQRINQYAREN

-535 EADCEVDVHSLT
+535 EADCEVDVQQLT
-547 MPLAVEISQL
+547 MPLAAELCAL

-568 LITRN
+568 LVCRN
-573 LTIYKIIPL
+573 LTVYKIIPL

-589 VILAKDGLQMQAV
+589 IILAKDGLQMQAV
-602 WFGVPAST
+602 WFGTPAST
-610 FPFSVSDCVDVMFQL
+610 CPFSVSDCVDVMFQL

-647 EYAEKCK
+647 DYAEKCRF
-654 WEKERY
+654 ERERY
-660 QQILEGASFTPSENI
+660 QQILEGDMFSAAENI
-675 IPNRDDI
+675 LPGRDDI

-721 LKFIINILSE
+721 LKFIIAILSE
-731 LSLCCVR
+731 LNLCGVK
-738 EPGDNLYIFDIY
+738 EPGENLYIFDVY
-750 YNAEKTNIENSDI
+750 CNVAKTNIENSEI
-763 LKKLRTQC
+763 LKKLRMQC
-771 K
+771 Q

>member
-1 MTFSI
+1 M
-6 NSEKSRIFYK
+6 NELK
-16 ISKLNFVS
+16 
-24 SDADVIGEYKERFW
+24 
-38 MKESIMKEIQRERV
+38 RERV

-57 APGVQE
+57 TPDEGE
-63 TDQKLA
+63 TDQRIA
-69 HISEEAGV
+69 HIAQHVGV
-77 SPITARLL
+77 SHITARLL

-90 DTAQKAKSFLKIDM
+90 DTPEKAYSFM
-104 NALHDPYLMKDMDKA
+104 NVNVSSLHDPYLMKDMDKA
-119 VDRISQAIQNHECIA
+119 VERIAKAIEKGETIA

-147 TSIYLYLKSKGAD
+147 TSIYLYLQSKGAD
-160 VVYYIPSRDK
+160 IVYYIPSRDK
-170 EGYGLCEA
+170 EGYGLCDA
-178 AIDVLAD
+178 AIEVLAD
-185 HGISLIVTVDT
+185 HGVTLIVTVDT
-196 GITADQEVRYAT
+196 GITADREVKFAAQK
-208 SIGID
+208 GID

-222 RSELPPAC
+222 RAELPCAC

-253 FKLICAYEI
+253 FKLICAYEMY
-262 FEYTKN
+262 EYRKC
-268 GMSQE
+268 GKSDA
-273 QAVARICNDYLD
+273 QAIEAVCREYVD
-285 LVAIGTIADVMPII
+285 LTAIGTIADVMPII
-299 DENRYIVAVGLEAV
+299 DENRYIVSVGLDAV
-313 ENTDRCGLNAL
+313 QNTQRCGLDAL
-324 IDASSFNPN
+324 IEASSYNPN
-333 ARSDQPAKRKKITSG
+333 ARQDQPPKRKKITSG

-369 AVELLLEQDPILA
+369 AVELLLEQDPDA
-382 KERAEELCKINTQRQ
+382 ARERAEELCKINTQRQ
-397 IEENRIAEQAYRII
+397 IEENRIAEQAYKTIE
-411 DQTHDFEND
+411 QQHDFQND
-420 RVIVLEDDTWQQ
+420 KVIVLEDDSWQQ

-444 KFGLPSVLISFDGA
+444 KYGLPSVLISFDGA
-458 TRGYSSLDDVGKG
+458 TRGYASLDDVGKG

-506 PRCNIE
+506 ARCNID
-512 EFRKRINQYAREN
+512 EFRQRINQYAREN

-530 LDIRY
+530 LDICY
-535 EADCEVDVHSLT
+535 EADCEVDVQQLT
-547 MPLAVEISQL
+547 MPLAAELCAL

-568 LITRN
+568 LVCRN
-573 LTIYKIIPL
+573 LTVYKIIPL

-589 VILAKDGLQMQAV
+589 IILAKDGLQMQAV
-602 WFGVPAST
+602 WFGTPAST
-610 FPFSVSDCVDVMFQL
+610 CPFSVSDCVDVMFQL

-647 EYAEKCK
+647 DYAEKCRF
-654 WEKERY
+654 ERERY
-660 QQILEGASFTPSENI
+660 QQILEGDTFSAAENVL
-675 IPNRDDI
+675 PGRDDI

-721 LKFIINILSE
+721 LKFIIAILSE
-731 LSLCCVR
+731 LNLCGVK
-738 EPGDNLYIFDIY
+738 EPGENLYIFDVY
-750 YNAEKTNIENSDI
+750 CNVAKTNIENSEI
-763 LKKLRTQC
+763 LKKLRMQC
-771 K
+771 R

>member
-1 MTFSI
+1 M
-6 NSEKSRIFYK
+6 NELK
-16 ISKLNFVS
+16 
-24 SDADVIGEYKERFW
+24 
-38 MKESIMKEIQRERV
+38 RERV

-57 APGVQE
+57 TPDQGE
-63 TDQKLA
+63 TEQKIA
-69 HISEEAGV
+69 RIAEHVGV
-77 SPITARLL
+77 SCITARLL

-90 DTAQKAKSFLKIDM
+90 DTPEKAYAFMHTDM
-104 NALHDPYLMKDMDKA
+104 HALHDPFLMMDMDKA
-119 VDRISQAIQNHECIA
+119 VQRIEKAIEDGETIA

-160 VVYYIPSRDK
+160 IVYYIPSRDK
-170 EGYGLCEA
+170 EGYGLCDS

-185 HGISLIVTVDT
+185 HGVTLIITVDT
-196 GITADQEVRYAT
+196 GITADHEVRFAKEK
-208 SIGID
+208 GVD

-222 RSELPPAC
+222 RAELPPAS

-239 CPYPFKELAGVGVV
+239 CAYPFKELAGVGVV
-253 FKLICAYEI
+253 FKLICACEI
-262 FEYTKN
+262 SLAKKRGESVEEAVLNVCREY
-268 GMSQE
+268 
-273 QAVARICNDYLD
+273 VD
-285 LVAIGTIADVMPII
+285 LTAIGTIADVMPII
-299 DENRYIVAVGLEAV
+299 DENRYIVAIGLEAV
-313 ENTDRCGLNAL
+313 QNTSRCGLNAL
-324 IDASSFNPN
+324 IEASSYNPN
-333 ARSDQPAKRKKITSG
+333 ARQDQQQKRKKITSG

-369 AVELLLEQDPILA
+369 AVELLLEQQPEVA
-382 KERAEELCKINTQRQ
+382 RERAEELCRINTQRQ
-397 IEENRIAEQAYRII
+397 IEENRIAEQAYKTIE
-411 DQTHDFEND
+411 QEHDFVND
-420 RVIVLEDDTWQQ
+420 RVIVLEDDSWQQ

-444 KFGLPSVLISFDGA
+444 KYGLPSVLISFDGA
-458 TRGYSSLDDVGKG
+458 TRGYASLDDVGKG

-486 YCSDLLTRY
+486 HCSDLLTRY

-506 PRCNIE
+506 ARCNID
-512 EFRKRINQYAREN
+512 EFRQRINQYAREN

-535 EADCEVDVHSLT
+535 EADCEVDVHQLT
-547 MPLAVEISQL
+547 MPLAVELCAL
-557 EPFGVANPTPE
+557 EPYGVANPTPE
-568 LITRN
+568 LICRN
-573 LTIYKIIPL
+573 LTVYKIIPL

-589 VILAKDGLQMQAV
+589 IILTKDGLQMQAV
-602 WFGVPAST
+602 WFGTPAST
-610 FPFSVSDCVDVMFQL
+610 CPFSVSDCVDVMFQL

-647 EYAEKCK
+647 DYAEKCK
-654 WEKERY
+654 SERKRY
-660 QQILEGASFTPSENI
+660 QEILEGAEFVASENVL
-675 IPNRDDI
+675 PNREDI

-721 LKFIINILSE
+721 LKFIIAILEE
-731 LSLCCVR
+731 LKLCGVK
-738 EPGDNLYIFDIY
+738 EPGENLYIFDVY
-750 YNAEKTNIENSDI
+750 CNVEKTNIENSEI
-763 LKKLRTQC
+763 LKELRMQC

>member
-1 MTFSI
+1 M
-6 NSEKSRIFYK
+6 NELK
-16 ISKLNFVS
+16 
-24 SDADVIGEYKERFW
+24 
-38 MKESIMKEIQRERV
+38 RERV

-57 APGVQE
+57 TPDEGE
-63 TDQKLA
+63 TDQRIA
-69 HISEEAGV
+69 HIAQHVGV
-77 SPITARLL
+77 SHITARLL

-90 DTAQKAKSFLKIDM
+90 DTPEKAYSFM
-104 NALHDPYLMKDMDKA
+104 NVNVSSLHDPYLMKDMDKA
-119 VDRISQAIQNHECIA
+119 VERIAKAIEKGETIA

-147 TSIYLYLKSKGAD
+147 TSIYLYLQSKGAD
-160 VVYYIPSRDK
+160 IVYYIPSRDK
-170 EGYGLCEA
+170 EGYGLCDA
-178 AIDVLAD
+178 AIEVLAD
-185 HGISLIVTVDT
+185 HGVTLIVTVDT
-196 GITADQEVRYAT
+196 GITADREVKFAAQK
-208 SIGID
+208 GID

-222 RSELPPAC
+222 RAELPCAC

-253 FKLICAYEI
+253 FKLICAYEMY
-262 FEYTKN
+262 EYRKC
-268 GMSQE
+268 GKSDA
-273 QAVARICNDYLD
+273 QAIEAVCREYVD
-285 LVAIGTIADVMPII
+285 LTAIGTIADVMPII
-299 DENRYIVAVGLEAV
+299 DENRYIVSVGLEAV
-313 ENTDRCGLNAL
+313 QNTQRCGLDAL
-324 IDASSFNPN
+324 IEASSYNPN
-333 ARSDQPAKRKKITSG
+333 ARQDQPPKRKKITSG

-369 AVELLLEQDPILA
+369 AVELLLEQDPDA
-382 KERAEELCKINTQRQ
+382 ARERAEELCKINTQRQ
-397 IEENRIAEQAYRII
+397 IEENRIAEQAYKTIE
-411 DQTHDFEND
+411 QQHDFQND
-420 RVIVLEDDTWQQ
+420 KVIVLEDDSWQQ

-444 KFGLPSVLISFDGA
+444 KYGLPSVLISFDGA
-458 TRGYSSLDDVGKG
+458 TRGYASLDDVGKG

-506 PRCNIE
+506 ARCNID
-512 EFRKRINQYAREN
+512 EFRQRINQYAREN

-530 LDIRY
+530 LDICY
-535 EADCEVDVHSLT
+535 EADCEVDVQQLT
-547 MPLAVEISQL
+547 MPLAAELCAL

-568 LITRN
+568 LICRN
-573 LTIYKIIPL
+573 LTVYKIIPL

-589 VILAKDGLQMQAV
+589 IILAKDGLQMQAV
-602 WFGVPAST
+602 WFGTPAST
-610 FPFSVSDCVDVMFQL
+610 CPFSVSDCVDVMFQL

-647 EYAEKCK
+647 DYAEKCRF
-654 WEKERY
+654 ERERY
-660 QQILEGASFTPSENI
+660 QQILEGDTFSAAENVL
-675 IPNRDDI
+675 PGRDDI

-721 LKFIINILSE
+721 LKFIIAILSE
-731 LSLCCVR
+731 LNLCGVK
-738 EPGDNLYIFDIY
+738 EPGENLYIFDVY
-750 YNAEKTNIENSDI
+750 CNVAKTNIENSEI
-763 LKKLRTQC
+763 LKKLRMQC
-771 K
+771 R

>member
-1 MTFSI
+1 M
-6 NSEKSRIFYK
+6 N
-16 ISKLNFVS
+16 
-24 SDADVIGEYKERFW
+24 
-38 MKESIMKEIQRERV
+38 EIRRERV
-52 WSVLY
+52 WSLLY
-57 APGVQE
+57 QPDGGE
-63 TDQKLA
+63 KDQKIA
-69 HISEEAGV
+69 HISKTIGV

-90 DTAQKAKSFLKIDM
+90 DTPQKAYAFVNTDISV
-104 NALHDPYLMKDMDKA
+104 LHDPYLMKDMDKA
-119 VDRISQAIQNHECIA
+119 VARISQAIKHGEIIA

-170 EGYGLCEA
+170 EGYGLCNA
-178 AIDVLAD
+178 AIDVLAE
-185 HGISLIVTVDT
+185 HGVGLIITVDT
-196 GITADQEVRYAT
+196 GITADTEVQYAA
-208 SIGID
+208 SLGVD

-222 RSELPPAC
+222 RAVLPDAC
-230 AVVNPHRPD
+230 AVVNPHRSD

-262 FEYTKN
+262 YECRQCGGDEK
-268 GMSQE
+268 E
-273 QAVARICNDYLD
+273 AVKTVCKDYVD
-285 LVAIGTIADVMPII
+285 LTAIGTIADVMPII
-299 DENRYIVAVGLEAV
+299 DENRYIVSIGLAAV
-313 ENTDRCGLNAL
+313 EHTERCGLNAL
-324 IDASSFNPN
+324 IEASSYNPN
-333 ARSDQPAKRKKITSG
+333 ARQDQPPKRKKITSG
-348 FIGFGI
+348 FIGYGI
-354 APRINAAGRISSATK
+354 APRINAAGRISSALK
-369 AVELLLEQDPILA
+369 AVELLLEQDPEIA
-382 KERAEELCKINTQRQ
+382 KERAEELCAINTKRQ
-397 IEENRIAEQAYRII
+397 IEENRIAEQAYRTIE
-411 DQTHDFEND
+411 QEHDFVND
-420 RVIVLEDDTWQQ
+420 RVIVLQDDSWQQ

-458 TRGYSSLDDVGKG
+458 TRGYASMDDVGKG

-506 PRCNIE
+506 SRCNID
-512 EFRKRINQYAREN
+512 EFKKRINQYAREN

-530 LDIRY
+530 LDICY
-535 EADCEVDVHSLT
+535 EADCEVDVTSLT
-547 MPLAVEISQL
+547 MPLATELAML

-568 LITRN
+568 LVTRN
-573 LTIYKIIPL
+573 LTIYKVIPL

-647 EYAEKCK
+647 DYAEKCK

-660 QQILEGASFTPSENI
+660 QQIMDGAVISPSENV
-675 IPNRDDI
+675 IPNREDI

-687 LLRREC
+687 LLRSQC

-703 TLLSTLNLTSA
+703 TLLSTLNMTSA

-721 LKFIINILSE
+721 LKYIIHILKE
-731 LSLCCVR
+731 LNLCGVK
-738 EPGDNLYIFDIY
+738 EPSDNLYIFDVY
-750 YNAEKTNIENSDI
+750 YNAAKTNIENSEI
-763 LKKLRTQC
+763 LKRLRAQC
-771 K
+771 R

>member
-1 MTFSI
+1 
-6 NSEKSRIFYK
+6 
-16 ISKLNFVS
+16 
-24 SDADVIGEYKERFW
+24 
-38 MKESIMKEIQRERV
+38 MKELQRERV
-52 WSVLY
+52 WSVFY
-57 APGVQE
+57 SPEDQG
-63 TDQKLA
+63 TDQK
-69 HISEEAGV
+69 ISRIAEAVGV

-90 DTAQKAKSFLKIDM
+90 DTPEKAAAFM
-104 NALHDPYLMKDMDKA
+104 NTNISSLHDPYLMKDMDKA
-119 VDRISQAIQNHECIA
+119 VARINKAIENGECIA

-147 TSIYLYLKSKGAD
+147 TSIYLYLQSKGAD

-178 AIDVLAD
+178 AINVLAE

-196 GITADQEVRYAT
+196 GITADHEVQYAA
-208 SIGID
+208 SLGID

-222 RSELPPAC
+222 RSELPKAC

-262 FEYTKN
+262 NEYRKRGQAEAN
-268 GMSQE
+268 AIEAVCQE
-273 QAVARICNDYLD
+273 YVD
-285 LVAIGTIADVMPII
+285 LTAIGTIADVMPII
-299 DENRYIVAVGLEAV
+299 DENRYIVAVGLQAV
-313 ENTDRCGLNAL
+313 ENTERCGLNAL
-324 IDASSFNPN
+324 IEASSYNPN
-333 ARSDQPAKRKKITSG
+333 ARQDVPQKRKKVTSG
-348 FIGFGI
+348 FIGYGI
-354 APRINAAGRISSATK
+354 APRINAAGRISNATK
-369 AVELLLEQDPILA
+369 AVELLLEQDPELA
-382 KERAEELCKINTQRQ
+382 RERADELCKINTQRQ
-397 IEENRIAEQAYRII
+397 IEENRIAEQAYKII
-411 DQTHDFEND
+411 EQEHDFQND
-420 RVIVLEDDTWQQ
+420 KVIVLQDDSWQQ

-444 KFGLPSVLISFDGA
+444 KYGLPSVLISFDGA
-458 TRGYSSLDDVGKG
+458 TRGYASLDDVGKG

-506 PRCNIE
+506 ARCNID
-512 EFRKRINQYAREN
+512 EFRQRINQYAREN
-525 LDSDA
+525 LDADA
-530 LDIRY
+530 LNIRY
-535 EADCEVDVHSLT
+535 EADCEVDIHDLT
-547 MPLAVEISQL
+547 MPLAVELSKL
-557 EPFGVANPTPE
+557 EPFGVANPTPI
-568 LITRN
+568 LICRN
-573 LTIYKIIPL
+573 LTVFKVIPL

-589 VILAKDGLQMQAV
+589 VILTKDGLQMQAV

-635 LQLIVK
+635 LQMIVK

-647 EYAEKCK
+647 TYAEKCK
-654 WEKERY
+654 WEKERHK
-660 QQILEGASFTPSENI
+660 QIMNGAEFALSENV
-675 IPNRDDI
+675 IPDREDI

-721 LKFIINILSE
+721 LKFILGILEE
-731 LSLCCVR
+731 LSLCGIK
-738 EPGDNLYIFDIY
+738 EPGENLYIFDIY
-750 YNAEKTNIENSDI
+750 YNAEKTNIENSQI
-763 LKKLRTQC
+763 LKRLRTQC
-771 K
+771 KQ

>member
-1 MTFSI
+1 M
-6 NSEKSRIFYK
+6 NELKR
-16 ISKLNFVS
+16 
-24 SDADVIGEYKERFW
+24 D
-38 MKESIMKEIQRERV
+38 RV

-57 APGVQE
+57 TPGE
-63 TDQKLA
+63 CDTEQKITRIATHL
-69 HISEEAGV
+69 GV
-77 SPITARLL
+77 SQITAGLL

-90 DTAQKAKSFLKIDM
+90 DTPEKAYAFMHTDIT
-104 NALHDPYLMKDMDKA
+104 ALHDPYLMKDMDKA
-119 VDRISQAIQNHECIA
+119 VARIAQAIHGGETIA

-147 TSIYLYLKSKGAD
+147 TSLYLYLKSKGAD
-160 VVYYIPSRDK
+160 ILYYIPSRDK
-170 EGYGLCEA
+170 EGYGLCDA

-185 HGISLIVTVDT
+185 FGVSLIVTVDT
-196 GITADQEVRYAT
+196 GITADHEVRFAAEK
-208 SIGID
+208 GID

-222 RSELPPAC
+222 RAELPPAC

-262 FEYTKN
+262 SEYRKH
-268 GMSQE
+268 GLPALE
-273 QAVARICNDYLD
+273 AVTAVCREYVD
-285 LVAIGTIADVMPII
+285 LTAIGTIADVMPII
-299 DENRYIVAVGLEAV
+299 DENRYIVAVGLDAV
-313 ENTDRCGLNAL
+313 QNTQRCGLNAL
-324 IDASSFNPN
+324 IEASSYNPN
-333 ARSDQPAKRKKITSG
+333 VRQDQPQKRKKITSG

-369 AVELLLEQDPILA
+369 AVELLLEENPDLA
-382 KERAEELCKINTQRQ
+382 RERADELCKINTQRQ
-397 IEENRIAEQAYRII
+397 IEENRIAEQAYRTIE
-411 DQTHDFEND
+411 QKHDFRKD
-420 RVIVLEDDTWQQ
+420 RVIVLEDDSWQQ

-444 KFGLPSVLISFDGA
+444 KYGLPSVLISFDGA
-458 TRGYSSLDDVGKG
+458 TRGYASLDDIGKG
-471 SGRSIKGMNLVDALT
+471 SGRSVKGMNLVDALT

-506 PRCNIE
+506 ARCNID
-512 EFRKRINQYAREN
+512 EFRQRINQYAREN

-547 MPLAVEISQL
+547 MPLAVELSRL

-568 LITRN
+568 LICRN
-573 LTIYKIIPL
+573 LTVYKIIPL

-589 VILAKDGLQMQAV
+589 MILAKDGLQMQAV
-602 WFGVPAST
+602 WFGTPASAC
-610 FPFSVSDCVDVMFQL
+610 PFSVSDCVDVMFQL

-641 DMRISD
+641 DVRISD

-654 WEKERY
+654 YERERY
-660 QQILEGASFTPSENI
+660 HQILEGASFAVSENVL
-675 IPNRDDI
+675 PNREDI

-721 LKFIINILSE
+721 LKFIIAILAE
-731 LSLCCVR
+731 LKLCGVN
-738 EPGDNLYIFDIY
+738 EPGDNLYIFDVY
-750 YNAEKTNIENSDI
+750 CNVAKTNIENSEI
-763 LKKLRTQC
+763 LKKLRAQC